1 LRKKLWHIGIFAV
14 AMAYLESAVVVYL
27 RRIYNIFDLTT
38 SLSRFDSQIAAIE
51 VGRELMT
58 LIMLLAVGWTV
69 GKNLQS
75 RVGFAIF
82 TFGLWDIFYYIWL
95 RFFIGW
101 PTSFFNPDLLFLIPL
116 PWWGPVISP
125 ILIAILMVLGG
136 AKAVLLDE
144 QGTRIHFR
152 AMGWLIL
159 TMGVMIILYS
169 FMADSLALLPANL
182 KMLSELKPTTF
193 NWPLY
198 IIGFVLII
206 FSVYRGTIQIKD

>member
-1 LRKKLWHIGIFAV
+1 
-14 AMAYLESAVVVYL
+14 
-27 RRIYNIFDLTT
+27 
-38 SLSRFDSQIAAIE
+38 
-51 VGRELMT
+51 
-58 LIMLLAVGWTV
+58 
-69 GKNLQS
+69 
-75 RVGFAIF
+75 
-82 TFGLWDIFYYIWL
+82 
-95 RFFIGW
+95 
-101 PTSFFNPDLLFLIPL
+101 
-116 PWWGPVISP
+116 VISP